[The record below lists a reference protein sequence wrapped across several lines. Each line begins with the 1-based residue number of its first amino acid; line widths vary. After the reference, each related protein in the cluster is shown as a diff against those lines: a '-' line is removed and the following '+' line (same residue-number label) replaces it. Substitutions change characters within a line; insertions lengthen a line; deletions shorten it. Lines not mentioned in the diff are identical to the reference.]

1 MADGIELATEW
12 VTILPETAML
22 VKKLKEFKPPPI
34 PVELLITKKS
44 AETTATQ
51 AAKTVDKTMTAQAKK
66 TGENVGEALSTGVVK
81 AEPQVKKASDA
92 VGNAIKQSVV
102 KKGKEA
108 GEASGQAM
116 ADGITKAKGAVTKA
130 ERAVADARRNEAN
143 IESRISQIE
152 RNIQRYR
159 DQTAA
164 ASSKVAKLEAD
175 NNNLRAQS
183 SKEAAT
189 QIAANERQIAQM
201 QQQNEA
207 RSNRIIAAQANRDRL
222 ANTQA
227 NAASRTA
234 NAVDS
239 MAAKEAALA
248 NAIALAN
255 DPLNEQ
261 SKRLKDG
268 GQATG
273 GMIGGLASLGRQLLV
288 TTGLFT
294 GALGLG
300 GAITSVLRTGNQ
312 FQDSMNKI
320 SGITQAT
327 GAQMEQI
334 NQKARDLG
342 RDFTLPATSAN
353 DAATAMLEL
362 TKAGFTLQQSM
373 DAAKGALQLAAAAG
387 IDAGE
392 AAKITGTTLNAFGLE
407 AKDASKVTDLL
418 ANAANKFPG
427 EMTDFGYSLSQAGAV
442 AKSFGINVEDTT
454 TALGILAQAGI
465 KSSDAG
471 TLIKTMLLSLTDQG
485 KPAQAAIKTLGLEL
499 YDQAGKFKGIEYVY
513 KRLGEAS
520 KTMTEEQY
528 QAATATLFGT
538 DAARFSGLAAGKA
551 APNWD
556 EMRKAMDRTGTAA
569 DVANARIQG
578 LPGAMEKLK
587 NAGQSLSLT
596 LYDAIQ
602 EPLKNIV
609 TWVAKVVLA
618 FDDWLN
624 GPAAKW
630 IKDHKELLKEVGVA
644 LGTFVGVLAA
654 VKVAT
659 LAWAGAMAILDA
671 IISANPIS
679 LVIIAIA
686 ALIAG
691 VVAAYRN
698 VEWFRKGVD
707 AVWGAIKAAVVTAWP
722 VIKAVLEA
730 WWGYVKFMWNNVFV
744 PFAKWFAS
752 DMWPKIVT
760 AFKLGWEGTK
770 IVWEAIKTTALF
782 LWHNVIEPAAAGIAA
797 AWKVAWTS
805 VQIAFAFGKKAF
817 ELIADVA
824 MWLWH
829 NIMEPVWNALKT
841 GWEAVWSG
849 IKFAFE
855 VGKTGF
861 DLVAT
866 AALWLWHTIFEPVWD
881 ALKAGWN
888 AVFEFLKPIWEGIK
902 GGISAVG
909 DVAKS
914 IASGIKSAWEGLVN
928 VFKAPMHAIGNILA
942 GIPDEFFGVKLEFAS
957 DIRGWGKTLQ
967 NLAVGGIVKG
977 PGSGTS
983 DSILGIGANGI
994 PTARVSNGEGVVPAD
1009 VLQTPLGKMLF
1020 AMLLGGLPGFDSGG
1034 TVGGGRND
1042 GLNPGA
1048 GYLSDTIKKL
1058 WPQITDI
1065 GGRRSEDGLGEHSS
1079 GNAIDIMIPNWSS
1092 SSGSALGTQIAGWLA
1107 TNKDQLGL
1115 NGMIWQ
1121 QKSYGYGGSFTQ
1133 GKGLED
1139 RGSPTQNHMD
1149 HIHAI
1154 LGSGR
1159 GVNAQSVGLPT
1170 GQLMPT
1176 TGMSAGASSALSG
1189 SYGTTKSG
1197 AYSGPGSYVVDP
1209 KKVRE
1214 AEDRVQDRT
1223 RQRDLAQ
1230 QRLNEFE
1237 ADRKAG
1243 KNVKES
1249 TIQNARNQLEK
1260 FTRELEE
1267 STTDLETVRQGEFKK
1282 SPKGK
1287 RGSGSGDGG
1296 PGETNWS
1303 DVGKMIFSG
1312 FLEGTGLDGSLF
1324 SNPFEWPT
1332 VKSGMAGLNFLG
1344 GFIGGPR
1351 NPDGTPADS
1360 NGGLTMMPGVDSGGG
1375 GLIDA
1380 GGSMLAGIGDAAG
1393 VQSMAPAQNDMVMS
1407 GATGGGGPSFD
1418 LRGANLGVSPQD
1430 FENKIDNMTAASKR
1444 YPTLPTN

>member
-34 PVELLITKKS
+34 SVELEITKKS
-44 AETTATQ
+44 AQTTAQQ
-51 AAKTVDKTMTAQAKK
+51 ASKTVDKTMTTEAKK
-66 TGENVGEALSTGVVK
+66 TGEHVGEALSTGVVK
-81 AEPQVKKASDA
+81 AEPQVKKASDT
-92 VGNAIKQSVV
+92 VGQAIKESVV

-116 ADGITKAKGAVTKA
+116 ADGIAKAKGVVTKA
-130 ERAVADARRNEAN
+130 ERSVADARRNEAN
-143 IESRISQIE
+143 IESRINQIE
-152 RNIQRYR
+152 SNIRRYR

-164 ASSKVAKLEAD
+164 ASKKAADLEAQ
-175 NNNLRAQS
+175 NNQLRAKF
-183 SKEAAT
+183 SKDAET
-189 QIAANERQIAQM
+189 QIAANERQIAQI
-201 QQQNEA
+201 QAQNEA
-207 RSNRIIAAQANRDRL
+207 RSNRIMAAQANQERL
-222 ANTQA
+222 QNTRA

-234 NAVDS
+234 NAVDRLGVQ
-239 MAAKEAALA
+239 EAALA
-248 NAIALAN
+248 AALASQN
-255 DPLNEQ
+255 APLEENN
-261 SKRLKDG
+261 KKLRG
-268 GQATG
+268 GGAAAG
-273 GMIGGLASLGRQLLV
+273 GMMAGLIPLGRQLLV

-327 GAQMEQI
+327 GAEMAKI
-334 NQKARDLG
+334 NQKARELG

-373 DAAKGALQLAAAAG
+373 DAAKGSLQLAAAAG
-387 IDAGE
+387 IDANE

-407 AKDASKVTDLL
+407 AKDAGKVTDLL

-442 AKSFGINVEDTT
+442 AKSFGINIEDTT

-485 KPAQAAIKTLGLEL
+485 KPAQAAIKELGLEL

-513 KRLGEAS
+513 KRLNQAS
-520 KTMTEEQY
+520 KEMTEEQY

-569 DVANARIQG
+569 DVANARLQG

-596 LYDAIQ
+596 IYDAIKK
-602 EPLKNIV
+602 PLEAIV
-609 TWVAKVVLA
+609 TALAKVVLA

-624 GPAAKW
+624 SGAIPKFL
-630 IKDHKELLKEVGVA
+630 KEHKEELLGAAAV
-644 LGTFVGVLAA
+644 LGTYVTVLAA
-654 VKVAT
+654 IKLAT
-659 LAWAGAMAILDA
+659 MAWTAAQWLLDA
-671 IISANPIS
+671 ALNANPIS
-679 LVIIAIA
+679 LIVIAIA
-686 ALIAG
+686 ALVAG
-691 VVAAYRN
+691 VIWAYKN
-698 VEWFRKGVD
+698 VNWFRKAVD
-707 AVWGAIKAAVVTAWP
+707 TAWSWIKTAFTASLPVLKAVWDAIVVGAKYAWQGLKVAWDAIATAAKW
-722 VIKAVLEA
+722 L
-730 WWGYVKFMWNNVFV
+730 WNNVMKPV
-744 PFAKWFAS
+744 GQY
-752 DMWPKIVT
+752 IVNGWKAVWT
-760 AFKLGWEGTK
+760 A
-770 IVWEAIKTTALF
+770 
-782 LWHNVIEPAAAGIAA
+782 
-797 AWKVAWTS
+797 
-805 VQIAFAFGKKAF
+805 VQISFALGKKTF
-817 ELIADVA
+817 EVIADAA

-829 NIMEPVWNALKT
+829 NVMEPVWNALKA
-841 GWEAVWSG
+841 GWSAVWSG

-866 AALWLWHTIFEPVWD
+866 AALWLWHTIFEPVWE
-881 ALKAGWN
+881 ALKSGWS
-888 AVFEFLKPIWEGIK
+888 AVWDFLKPIWEGIK

-914 IASGIKSAWEGLVN
+914 IASGIKDAWSGVVN
-928 VFKAPMHAIGNILA
+928 VLKAPIHAIGNILA
-942 GIPDEFFGVKLEFAS
+942 GIPDDFFGVKLTFAD
-957 DIRGWGKTLQ
+957 DIRNWGKTLQ

-977 PGSGTS
+977 PGTGTS

-1009 VLQTPLGKMLF
+1009 VLQTPLGKLLF
-1020 AMLLGGLPGFDSGG
+1020 AMLLGQVPGLASGG
-1034 TVGGGRND
+1034 LVGQFMSSVSGYKYQIGGFGNGVFDCSGLVSAMVNVAMGRQWNQGPAGGSARTATGGEGAWLESQGFVKGAGGPGTLRVGFYNGGPGGGHTAGTLPD
-1042 GLNPGA
+1042 GTNFESNSSQGVVFGSRAAGAADSMFTDKYYLPRGPQVPGASGNPGSISGASFGGGGSGAFSSA
-1048 GYLSDTIKKL
+1048 GIY
-1058 WPQITDI
+1058 
-1065 GGRRSEDGLGEHSS
+1065 GSS
-1079 GNAIDIMIPNWSS
+1079 GGA
-1092 SSGSALGTQIAGWLA
+1092 
-1107 TNKDQLGL
+1107 
-1115 NGMIWQ
+1115 
-1121 QKSYGYGGSFTQ
+1121 GGS
-1133 GKGLED
+1133 
-1139 RGSPTQNHMD
+1139 
-1149 HIHAI
+1149 
-1154 LGSGR
+1154 
-1159 GVNAQSVGLPT
+1159 
-1170 GQLMPT
+1170 
-1176 TGMSAGASSALSG
+1176 
-1189 SYGTTKSG
+1189 
-1197 AYSGPGSYVVDP
+1197 VVYDS

-1214 AEDRVQDRT
+1214 AEDRVQDRQ

-1230 QRLNEFE
+1230 QRLDEFE

-1249 TIQNARNQLEK
+1249 TIQNARDQLEK

-1267 STTDLETVRQGEFKK
+1267 STADLETVRQGEFKK

-1287 RGSGSGDGG
+1287 RGSGSADDGSG
-1296 PGETNWS
+1296 GTDWS
-1303 DVGKMIFSG
+1303 EVGKMIFSG

-1332 VKSGMAGLNFLG
+1332 VKSAMAGLNFLG

-1351 NPDGTPADS
+1351 NPDGTPATQDS
-1360 NGGLTMMPGVDSGGG
+1360 NGGYGQMPGGVDSTGSS
-1375 GLIDA
+1375 LINA

-1393 VQSMAPAQNDMVMS
+1393 VSTMAPPAANDMVM
-1407 GATGGGGPSFD
+1407 TGGGSGPTFD
-1418 LRGANLGVSPQD
+1418 MRGSQLGVSPQD
-1430 FENKIDNMTAASKR
+1430 FRQEINQMTAANNR